1 MKTTEYIL
9 KNGLRVMHNQKGD
22 SKMVDVRIKL
32 GAGNFYNS
40 YNGYTP
46 GIAHFVEHVVHEKTE
61 KYKSKEELTSI
72 VTDLGGSRN
81 ASTSPNEM
89 MTFFATVLKEYSE
102 SACDFISQVVF
113 YSEFDQDAVDKH
125 KKIIKEELLSYL
137 KAPSKKSWDLFK
149 SLAYEGTNFVS
160 DTLGTEESIESMQL
174 SELREYYKERFTLQN
189 SILVVSGDISLREC
203 KKVVDKYF
211 SKIKQNKNSTNFVE
225 NIDVIPKIDNKRQGC
240 VLITDK
246 QAVVNFGTILGGF
259 DKKEFFSTLV
269 LLKFLTA
276 TSNSILSKKLREE
289 NHLVYGI
296 SSNIFGNQLS
306 SIAYFNLNV
315 QPENIQQC
323 LDIIRHEISEVALGK
338 ITEEDLNKTRKRI
351 EAFEIFNNQSIQDES
366 NYNSSI
372 RLLYRDIKNRDEYV
386 QKILD
391 VSLEDVKGAA
401 KWLYENLNILAVCS
415 NVENKYN
422 F

>member
-1 MKTTEYIL
+1 MKSIEYTL
-9 KNGLRVMHNQKGD
+9 KNGLRVIHNQKVN
-22 SKMVDVRIKL
+22 SKIVDVRIKL
-32 GAGNFYNS
+32 GAGNFYNN

-46 GIAHFVEHVVHEKTE
+46 GVAHFVEHVVHDKTE

-72 VTDLGGSRN
+72 VTDLGGARN

-89 MTFFATVLKEYSE
+89 MTFFATVIKEYSE
-102 SACDFISQVVF
+102 SACDYVSQVVF
-113 YSEFDQDAVDKH
+113 HSNFEQDAVNKH

-149 SLAYEGTNFVS
+149 NLAYEGTNFVF
-160 DTLGTEESIESMQL
+160 DTLGTEESIEALQL
-174 SELREYYKERFTLQN
+174 DELRKYYKERFTLQN
-189 SILVVSGDISLREC
+189 SILVVSGDISLGKC

-211 SKIKQNKNSTNFVE
+211 SKIKQNNNSTNFVE
-225 NIDVIPKIDNKRQGC
+225 DIDNIPKIHNKRQGC

-259 DKKEFFSTLV
+259 DKPEFFNTLV

-276 TSNSILSKKLREE
+276 TSNSILTKKLREE

-323 LDIIRHEISEVALGK
+323 LDIIRHEINEVALGK

-366 NYNSSI
+366 NYNSSV